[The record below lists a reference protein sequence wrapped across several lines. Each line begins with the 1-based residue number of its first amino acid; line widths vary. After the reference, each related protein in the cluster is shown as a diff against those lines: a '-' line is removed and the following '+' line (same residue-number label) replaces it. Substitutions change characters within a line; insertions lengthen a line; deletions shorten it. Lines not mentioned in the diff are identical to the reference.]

1 MGSDRILSTSEF
13 NALSVGEVGKEWF
26 SLWIKIYE
34 PKVDRIFLM
43 SQHQDRVVKRW

>member
-1 MGSDRILSTSEF
+1 MESDRILSTSELD
-13 NALSVGEVGKEWF
+13 ALSIGEVDMERF
-26 SLWIKIYE
+26 LLWIKIYV